1 MNGNSTASVGY
12 ATSPDE
18 DMIDI
23 NTSGGGESSGD
34 RTTRL
39 NEDEDG
45 ISHCKFSLFNN
56 IFETYTTFLSILIT
70 EYSLRNINMLK
81 ETNFIYKYLF

>member
-1 MNGNSTASVGY
+1 MNGSGGTEARGFV
-12 ATSPDE
+12 TSPDE

-23 NTSGGGESSGD
+23 NTSGGGE

-45 ISHCKFSLFNN
+45 ISHCEYILF
-56 IFETYTTFLSILIT
+56 F
-70 EYSLRNINMLK
+70 K
-81 ETNFIYKYLF
+81 